1 MVNLDPEADL
11 VRERSANASVRR
23 KGRPRSQKV
32 HQAILQAALE
42 LVQEVGF
49 SNLTIEGIA
58 TQAGTSKLTIYR
70 RWPTKAAI
78 VMEAFLD
85 QASSKLPLPFPD
97 TGSVVDEFRRQMRAC
112 VKLLTSPYGKLL
124 STLLGG
130 IQIDGQLAEA
140 FRLRWLE
147 PRRREAKEVLR
158 RGIDRGELPP
168 GIDQEALIDAL
179 YGPLYFRLLFGHQR
193 LTTKLSDRVVEMVSF
208 QQKMVD

>member
-1 MVNLDPEADL
+1 VISPS
-11 VRERSANASVRR
+11 RYRHSSWY
-23 KGRPRSQKV
+23 
-32 HQAILQAALE
+32 
-42 LVQEVGF
+42 
-49 SNLTIEGIA
+49 
-58 TQAGTSKLTIYR
+58 SKLTICR

-78 VMEAFLD
+78 VTEAFLD
-85 QASSKLPLPFPD
+85 QASSKFSLSFPD
-97 TGSVVDEFRRQMRAC
+97 TGGVVDEFRRQMRAC

-158 RGIDRGELPP
+158 RGIDRGEPPP

-179 YGPLYFRLLFGHQR
+179 YRPLYFRLLFG
-193 LTTKLSDRVVEMVSF
+193 D
-208 QQKMVD
+208 